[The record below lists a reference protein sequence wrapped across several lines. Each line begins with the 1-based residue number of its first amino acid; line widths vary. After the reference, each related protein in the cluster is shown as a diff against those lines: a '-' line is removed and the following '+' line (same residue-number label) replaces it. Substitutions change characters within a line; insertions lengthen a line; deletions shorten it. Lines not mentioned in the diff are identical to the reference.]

1 VLGRLLAFLGVA
13 LLVIVVPGPDTAL
26 TVRNALTGGRR
37 CGVATAAG
45 VATGQAVWTIATSV
59 GIAELI
65 QASEPAFLALKLA
78 GAAYL
83 IALGLQSLWTA
94 VRPSLTGL
102 RTGARCPFAGRW
114 AAARSPFGGLWT
126 ASRLPVRDR
135 LRSPTGGPGS
145 GGSRCGAP
153 GMGAARPGWG
163 NGAAGVGSRAAGG
176 GSGEGFGSG
185 GSRWRGPRSGR
196 LARDGSGRRAGRSG
210 AGGSGAGAR
219 AGLRP
224 RRAFRQGVVSNLA
237 NPKMAA
243 FFLSLLPQF
252 AGTGRGAGAIVVLG
266 LVFCLMTFAW
276 LALYSAVVDRARV
289 VLGRPRVRRVLEGVS
304 GVVLVGFGAR
314 LATQQR

>member
-1 VLGRLLAFLGVA
+1 VLGQLLAFLGVA

-83 IALGLQSLWTA
+83 IALGIQSLWTA
-94 VRPSLTGL
+94 VHPS
-102 RTGARCPFAGRW
+102 
-114 AAARSPFGGLWT
+114 SGGLWT
-126 ASRLPVRDR
+126 TAGPPSWDR
-135 LRSPTGGPGS
+135 LRSPTGGPD
-145 GGSRCGAP
+145 
-153 GMGAARPGWG
+153 
-163 NGAAGVGSRAAGG
+163 
-176 GSGEGFGSG
+176 SG

-196 LARDGSGRRAGRSG
+196 LAQGGSRRRP
-210 AGGSGAGAR
+210 GGSGAG
-219 AGLRP
+219 LRP
-224 RRAFRQGVVSNLA
+224 GRALRQGVVSNLA

-252 AGTGRGAGAIVVLG
+252 AGPGRGAGGIVVLG
-266 LVFCLMTFAW
+266 LVFCLMTLAW

-314 LATQQR
+314 LAFQQR

>member
-1 VLGRLLAFLGVA
+1 VIGQLLAFLGVA

-45 VATGQAVWTIATSV
+45 VAAGQAVWTIATSV

-94 VRPSLTGL
+94 VRPSV
-102 RTGARCPFAGRW
+102 A
-114 AAARSPFGGLWT
+114 GLWT
-126 ASRLPVRDR
+126 AERTSIPGR
-135 LRSPTGGPGS
+135 LRSPTGGPDT
-145 GGSRCGAP
+145 GGSRCGT
-153 GMGAARPGWG
+153 R
-163 NGAAGVGSRAAGG
+163 GVGSGTPGG
-176 GSGEGFGSG
+176 GSGEGPGSG
-185 GSRWRGPRSGR
+185 GSGV
-196 LARDGSGRRAGRSG
+196 
-210 AGGSGAGAR
+210 GAR

-252 AGTGRGAGAIVVLG
+252 AGPGRGAGGIVVLG

-314 LATQQR
+314 LAFQQR